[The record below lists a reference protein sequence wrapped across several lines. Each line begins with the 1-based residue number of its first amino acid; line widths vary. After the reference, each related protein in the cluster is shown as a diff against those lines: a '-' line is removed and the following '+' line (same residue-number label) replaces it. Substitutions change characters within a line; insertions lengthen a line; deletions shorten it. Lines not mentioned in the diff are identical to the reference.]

1 MGKQRRHR
9 FRRESVK
16 QKKMKLTK
24 TVRKASEVDK
34 GHIDSIDSLICTC
47 GSPMLMRD
55 MSRVDLSHS
64 QTHMRLRRSPRGWIS
79 AFGVSLSWLPPVQEQ
94 DPVFTCGTSPE
105 TILLRRIEFGLFL
118 VRAAAVHGLCQLLK
132 IDFQAQTAVR
142 LGSNIRNDFINDHKL
157 EESSM
162 AGVFS
167 LVGVGIWVK
176 KWIDWII

>member
-1 MGKQRRHR
+1 M
-9 FRRESVK
+9 
-16 QKKMKLTK
+16 LTPL
-24 TVRKASEVDK
+24 TPSYAHAVLPCSC
-34 GHIDSIDSLICTC
+34 GICLGLISLIRRLICVC
-47 GSPMLMRD
+47 DAVPEAEFQLSEFL
-55 MSRVDLSHS
+55 SRGCHQSKGKTPCLLVARVP
-64 QTHMRLRRSPRGWIS
+64 RLY
-79 AFGVSLSWLPPVQEQ
+79 
-94 DPVFTCGTSPE
+94 
-105 TILLRRIEFGLFL
+105 LLRRIEFGLFL

-162 AGVFS
+162 TGVFS